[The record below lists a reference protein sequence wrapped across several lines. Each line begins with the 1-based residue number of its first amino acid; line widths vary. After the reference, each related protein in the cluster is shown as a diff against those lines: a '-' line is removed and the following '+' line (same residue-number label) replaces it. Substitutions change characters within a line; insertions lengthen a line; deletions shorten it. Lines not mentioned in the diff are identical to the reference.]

1 MDHLDHFFLR
11 THDHHDHIS
20 SRRRWMRAPRSAPPC
35 LSREKAAP
43 LRFRSLPP
51 GLGTLASMVP
61 RLAPLPPR
69 RLLAD
74 SFVCHYHDAF
84 RSPTAKAVQS
94 GRIQFQ
100 EIQAALPAAED
111 AAVGRH
117 HCTQRNCYVL
127 GFVEVTSHGRKR
139 NYPSRTGQTSGNT
152 RGGYCHVDRQEVEGI
167 SCGGYK
173 EEPGRLRCQAW
184 FVSCSLSLV
193 GCILTLLVRLRYILS
208 VCFGLSSTGCTLLL
222 GKSTRLAACHA
233 PQPFFHLFLL
243 P

>member
-35 LSREKAAP
+35 PSREKTP

-74 SFVCHYHDAF
+74 SFVCYRHDAF
-84 RSPTAKAVQS
+84 RSPTAEALQS
-94 GRIQFQ
+94 GHIQFE
-100 EIQAALPAAED
+100 EIQAAFPTAED
-111 AAVGRH
+111 TAAGRH
-117 HCTQRNCYVL
+117 HCTQRNCYIL

-139 NYPSRTGQTSGNT
+139 NYPSRTGQTSG
-152 RGGYCHVDRQEVEGI
+152 
-167 SCGGYK
+167 
-173 EEPGRLRCQAW
+173 
-184 FVSCSLSLV
+184 
-193 GCILTLLVRLRYILS
+193 
-208 VCFGLSSTGCTLLL
+208 
-222 GKSTRLAACHA
+222 STRCGYSYCNR
-233 PQPFFHLFLL
+233 
-243 P
+243 